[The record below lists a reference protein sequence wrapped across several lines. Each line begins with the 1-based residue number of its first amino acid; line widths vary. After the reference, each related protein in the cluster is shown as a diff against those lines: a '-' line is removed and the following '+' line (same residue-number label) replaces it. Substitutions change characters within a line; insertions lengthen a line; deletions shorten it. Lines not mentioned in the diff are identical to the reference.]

1 MNNLRKLR
9 TERNLSIRDL
19 AEKMD
24 VHFTTIARI
33 ERSERRLTPDWIE
46 RFSEA
51 LGVPPQALSD
61 TPLPGQIPGVRSV
74 PVIGQVAAGSWR
86 EAVQEPLDVMAA
98 PVSGQNV
105 FGLRVDGD
113 SMDTVAGA
121 GSIVL
126 VDPDQLSL
134 RDGRYYVVM
143 NGDGETTFKQFRAD
157 PARLEPLSS
166 NPEHRTIDLG
176 QSPYTVVGRVVG
188 TYQSFA

>member
-1 MNNLRKLR
+1 
-9 TERNLSIRDL
+9 
-19 AEKMD
+19 
-24 VHFTTIARI
+24 
-33 ERSERRLTPDWIE
+33 
-46 RFSEA
+46 
-51 LGVPPQALSD
+51 
-61 TPLPGQIPGVRSV
+61 
-74 PVIGQVAAGSWR
+74 
-86 EAVQEPLDVMAA
+86 
-98 PVSGQNV
+98 
-105 FGLRVDGD
+105 
-113 SMDTVAGA
+113 MDTVAGA

-143 NGDGETTFKQFRAD
+143 NGEGETTFKQFRAD